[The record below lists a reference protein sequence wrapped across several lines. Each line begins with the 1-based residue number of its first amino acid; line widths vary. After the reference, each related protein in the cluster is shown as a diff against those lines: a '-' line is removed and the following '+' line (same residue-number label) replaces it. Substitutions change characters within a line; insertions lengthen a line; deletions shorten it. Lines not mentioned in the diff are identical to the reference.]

1 MPVPVPTEPKNAVV
15 KWVAGR
21 KTYAVA
27 LAVLTCG
34 VLRHYGVVVPEFVW
48 VALAAFGLAF
58 LRAGVQK
65 GELH

>member
-1 MPVPVPTEPKNAVV
+1 MPVEPKNSVV
-15 KWVAGR
+15 KWVEGR

-27 LAVLTCG
+27 LTILTCG
-34 VLRHYGVVVPEFVW
+34 VLRYYSVEVPEFVW

-58 LRAGVQK
+58 LRAGIKK